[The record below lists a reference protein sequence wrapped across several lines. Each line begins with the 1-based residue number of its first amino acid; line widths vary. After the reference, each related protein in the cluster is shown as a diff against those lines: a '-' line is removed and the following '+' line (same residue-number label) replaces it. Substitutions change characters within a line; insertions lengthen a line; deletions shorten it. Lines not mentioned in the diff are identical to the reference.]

1 MTSFRRE
8 MEYIVQES
16 IRAVLPDTA
25 VKEALADFVR
35 PKGRLILIAAGK
47 AAYSMAA
54 AALELLGRVDA
65 GLCIT
70 KYGHAKGSLPGVTCR
85 EAAHPVQDE
94 KGFAATEEALQLV
107 SGLTEEDA
115 VLFLLSGGGSALFE
129 SPAVAPEELQNITQA
144 LLRCGADITEI
155 NTLRK
160 RLSRVKG
167 GRFAEAC
174 APARVFNVILSDVLG
189 NDPSVIASGPTYPD
203 ASTASDAL
211 AVAEKYALTL
221 SEDARRCLL
230 RETPKTLPNVTTR
243 ITGSVKEL
251 CAAAAKACLSLGYES
266 RILTEDLT
274 CEARQAGADLA
285 AAAKTELS
293 DYKCPTALIMGG
305 ETIVRVT
312 GQGLGG
318 RNQELALAASE
329 TIRDLPIA
337 VFSLG
342 SDGTD
347 GPTDAAGGF
356 VDGGS
361 FAALERLGLS
371 PAAVLAENDAYH
383 ALQAIDGLIVT
394 GPTGTNVND
403 VAVALIRK

>member
-25 VKEALADFVR
+25 VKEALADFIR

-47 AAYSMAA
+47 AAYAMAK
-54 AALELLGRVDA
+54 AALELLGAVDA

-70 KYGHAKGSLPGVTCR
+70 KYGHVKGSLPGVTCR
-85 EAAHPVQDE
+85 EAAHPVPDE
-94 KGFAATEEALQLV
+94 NGFAAMEEALRLV
-107 SGLTEEDA
+107 SDLTEEDA

-129 SPAVAPEELQNITQA
+129 SPAIAAEELQDITQA

-189 NDPSVIASGPTYPD
+189 NDPSIIASGPTYPD
-203 ASTASDAL
+203 ASTADDAL

-243 ITGSVKEL
+243 ITGSVTQL

-318 RNQELALAASE
+318 RNQELALAAAE
-329 TIRDLPIA
+329 GIRDLPIA

-361 FAALERLGLS
+361 FAALEQLGLS

-383 ALQAIDGLIVT
+383 ALQAIGGLIVT